1 MYNLIDNELENTIV
15 LIDAMNRNW
24 SIEIL
29 FLKNNHHMRYKYVV
43 PVFIDYEK
51 KIVQLQRFDERI
63 FDINIEDI
71 VFCEVMIWEYI
82 HLMILSIFVI

>member
-15 LIDAMNRNW
+15 LIDAMKRNW
-24 SIEIL
+24 SVEIV
-29 FLKNNHHMRYKYVV
+29 FLQNNHHIRYKYVV
-43 PVFIDYEK
+43 PIYLDRER

-71 VFCEVMIWEYI
+71 VFCEVMT
-82 HLMILSIFVI
+82 

>member
-29 FLKNNHHMRYKYVV
+29 FLKNNHHMSYKYVV

-51 KIVQLQRFDERI
+51 QIVQLQRFDERI

-71 VFCEVMIWEYI
+71 VFCEVMI
-82 HLMILSIFVI
+82 

>member
-29 FLKNNHHMRYKYVV
+29 FLKNNHHICYKYVV

-51 KIVQLQRFDERI
+51 QIVQLQRFDERI

-71 VFCEVMIWEYI
+71 VFCEVMI
-82 HLMILSIFVI
+82 

>member
-43 PVFIDYEK
+43 PVHIDHEK
-51 KIVQLQRFDERI
+51 QIVQLQRFDERI
-63 FDINIEDI
+63 FDISIEDI
-71 VFCEVMIWEYI
+71 ISCEVMI
-82 HLMILSIFVI
+82 

>member
-15 LIDAMNRNW
+15 LIDAMKRNW
-24 SIEIL
+24 SVEIV
-29 FLKNNHHMRYKYVV
+29 FLQNNHHIRFKYVV
-43 PVFIDYEK
+43 PIHLDCEG

-71 VFCEVMIWEYI
+71 VSC
-82 HLMILSIFVI
+82 

>member
-29 FLKNNHHMRYKYVV
+29 F
-43 PVFIDYEK
+43 
-51 KIVQLQRFDERI
+51 
-63 FDINIEDI
+63 
-71 VFCEVMIWEYI
+71 
-82 HLMILSIFVI
+82 

>member
-51 KIVQLQRFDERI
+51 RIVQLQRFDERI

-71 VFCEVMIWEYI
+71 VFCEVMI
-82 HLMILSIFVI
+82 